1 MNFFQRLWFS
11 LETIWVLI
19 KLDFELI
26 SGIWK
31 ISRMKGPIVSIFGGS
46 RFNLSDPYAQMASK
60 LAQIFVQHGISVMTG
75 GGPGIMEAA
84 SCGAIAI
91 GKKGVVSLGIG
102 VTELGEGRNPCV
114 QEYLELDN
122 FAARKWLLTHYSVG
136 FIIFPGGFGT
146 LDELAEVLTLVQI
159 KRLPRVPIIL
169 IGKEY
174 WHYFMDWITAE
185 AMSHGLIP
193 MESIS
198 LFSVTDDLNE
208 AYQLINQHLMRT
220 NQTKQEKVH

>member
-1 MNFFQRLWFS
+1 M
-11 LETIWVLI
+11 TIYRRIRFALKTVWDLI
-19 KLDFELI
+19 RLDFEMI
-26 SGIWK
+26 AGIWK

-46 RFNLSDPYAQMASK
+46 RFNLSDPYAQLASK
-60 LAQIFVQHGISVMTG
+60 LAQIFVKNGISVMTG

-91 GKKGVVSLGIG
+91 GQKGVVSLGIG
-102 VTELGEGRNPCV
+102 VRELGEGRNPCV

-159 KRLPRVPIIL
+159 KRIPRIPIIL
-169 IGKEY
+169 IGTEY
-174 WHYFMDWITAE
+174 WRYFMHWITEE

-193 MESIS
+193 LENVS
-198 LFSVTDDLNE
+198 LFKVTDNLDE
-208 AYQLINQHLMRT
+208 AYQIINDHLLAMKKNKET
-220 NQTKQEKVH
+220 

>member
-1 MNFFQRLWFS
+1 MRLFRRIGFA
-11 LETIWVLI
+11 LQTIWVLI
-19 KLDFELI
+19 KLDLELI

-31 ISRMKGPIVSIFGGS
+31 ISRIKGPVVSIFGGS

-60 LAQIFVQHGISVMTG
+60 LAQIFVEHGISVMTG

-84 SCGAIAI
+84 SCGAVAI

-122 FAARKWLLTHYSVG
+122 FAARKWLLTHYSAG

-159 KRLPRVPIIL
+159 KRIPRVPIIM

-174 WHYFMDWITAE
+174 WHYFMHWLTAE
-185 AMSHGLIP
+185 AMSHGLISQ
-193 MESIS
+193 ENLR
-198 LFSVTDDLNE
+198 LFSVTDDLDE
-208 AYQLINQHLMRT
+208 AYRLINDHIASM
-220 NQTKQEKVH
+220 NK

>member
-1 MNFFQRLWFS
+1 MPFFQRLWFV
-11 LETIWVLI
+11 LKTIGFLI

-26 SGIWK
+26 TGIWK
-31 ISRMKGPIVSIFGGS
+31 ISGITKPIVSIFGGS

-60 LAQIFVQHGISVMTG
+60 LAQIFVQNGISVMTG

-102 VTELGEGRNPCV
+102 VTELHERKNPCV

-122 FAARKWLLTHYSVG
+122 FAARKWLLTHYAVG
-136 FIIFPGGFGT
+136 FIVFPGGFGT
-146 LDELAEVLTLVQI
+146 LDELAEVLTLIQT
-159 KRLPRVPIIL
+159 KKLPRVPIVL

-174 WHYFMDWITAE
+174 WHYFMHWLTAE
-185 AMSHGLIP
+185 AMSHGLIT
-193 MESIS
+193 MDNFS
-198 LFSVTDDLNE
+198 LFKVTDNLEE
-208 AYQLINQHLMRT
+208 AFSLINEHLVT
-220 NQTKQEKVH
+220 LQKIKGA

>member
-1 MNFFQRLWFS
+1 MTILQRMWSALKAMR
-11 LETIWVLI
+11 TLI
-19 KLDFELI
+19 KLDFEMV

-31 ISRMKGPIVSIFGGS
+31 ISRMKKPIVSIFGGS

-60 LAQIFVQHGISVMTG
+60 LAQICVENGISVMTG

-122 FAARKWLLTHYSVG
+122 FTARTWLLTHNSIG

-146 LDELAEVLTLVQI
+146 LDELAQVLTLVQI
-159 KRLPRVPIIL
+159 KRIPPTPIIL

-174 WHYFMDWITAE
+174 WHYFMHWVTSE
-185 AMSHGLIP
+185 AVPHGLIP
-193 MESIS
+193 KENIS
-198 LFSVTDDLNE
+198 LFTVTDDLQE
-208 AYQLINQHLMRT
+208 AYSLINDHITAMQKKGT
-220 NQTKQEKVH
+220 

>member
-1 MNFFQRLWFS
+1 MTFLQRVWFS
-11 LETIWVLI
+11 IQTIWVLI
-19 KLDFELI
+19 KLDFELV

-46 RFNLSDPYAQMASK
+46 RLNLSDPYAQMASK
-60 LAQIFVQHGISVMTG
+60 LAQIFVQNGISVMTG

-174 WHYFMDWITAE
+174 WHFFMHWLTSE
-185 AMSHGLIP
+185 AMSHGLISV
-193 MESIS
+193 ENFR
-198 LFSVTDDLNE
+198 LFSVTDNLDE
-208 AYQLINQHLMRT
+208 AFKLINDHVVQM
-220 NQTKQEKVH
+220 NK